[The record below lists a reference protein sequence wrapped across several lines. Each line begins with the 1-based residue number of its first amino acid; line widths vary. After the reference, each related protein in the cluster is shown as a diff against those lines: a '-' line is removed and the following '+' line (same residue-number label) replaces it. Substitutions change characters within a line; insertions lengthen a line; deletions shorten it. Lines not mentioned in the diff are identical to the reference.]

1 MILLTIVITI
11 VTLEIIKTIVI
22 MILII
27 LTVIVTLTVI
37 MQSNHK
43 IKSLI
48 EKRITILILILVGR
62 EDKEGGGG
70 DIFSLHLPM
79 LCFPSIIPINLT
91 FSLLITTT
99 ASTTIQHRLL
109 KCWPPALPSGLLLSI
124 LLNFLSR
131 HRSLCCL
138 DLSNPRCCPCNI
150 VCCFWSSLTS
160 ILP

>member
-11 VTLEIIKTIVI
+11 VTLIIIKTII
-22 MILII
+22 MIVII

-124 LLNFLSR
+124 LLNFLSW

-138 DLSNPRCCPCNI
+138 DLSNPRFCPCNI
-150 VCCFWSSLTS
+150 VGCFWSSLTS